1 MVSPLAV
8 PHDAEV
14 SKANFAIDLHAD
26 SVTCPQGHI
35 TTTYK
40 LVKDNPGRPVKSFTF
55 DRVICETC
63 PLFTRCVHSQ
73 TQGRTV
79 TLHYHEA
86 LLQAARQRQRTAEFK
101 EIYKLR
107 AAVERKIA
115 ELTEHGSK
123 QARYIGTVLSFLQA
137 QWTGAAVNLK
147 RLFKL
152 FHGDMNWMRNVLQA
166 IG

>member
-1 MVSPLAV
+1 MLQNHYS
-8 PHDAEV
+8 
-14 SKANFAIDLHAD
+14 
-26 SVTCPQGHI
+26 
-35 TTTYK
+35 
-40 LVKDNPGRPVKSFTF
+40 F
-55 DRVICETC
+55 DRATCETC
-63 PLFTRCVHSQ
+63 SLFTRCVHSQ

-101 EIYKLR
+101 DTYKSR

-123 QARYIGTVLSFLQA
+123 QARYLGTILSCLQA

-152 FHGDMNWMRNVLQA
+152 FHGDMNWMRNVLLT